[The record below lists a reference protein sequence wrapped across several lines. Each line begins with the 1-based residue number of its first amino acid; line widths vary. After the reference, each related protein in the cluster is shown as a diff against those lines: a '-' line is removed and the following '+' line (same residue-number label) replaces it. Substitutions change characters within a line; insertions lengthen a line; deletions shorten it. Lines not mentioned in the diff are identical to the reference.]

1 MKYYAISTTGNVA
14 DLEGGHK
21 DLSEAWDHAECG
33 PWEIAGV
40 FTEDEI
46 MAIGNQ
52 INVRFA
58 VDKIYPV
65 FAPKETQAEKRVHD
79 TIDKLDASG
88 FFNEDKY

>member
-46 MAIGNQ
+46 KAICDQ
-52 INVRFA
+52 LNVRFHGRPRLR
-58 VDKIYPV
+58 D
-65 FAPKETQAEKRVHD
+65 PKRDFENWE
-79 TIDKLDASG
+79 DAQWG
-88 FFNEDKY
+88 

>member
-40 FTEDEI
+40 FTEDEVR
-46 MAIGNQ
+46 AICDQ
-52 INVRFA
+52 LNVRFHGRPRPR
-58 VDKIYPV
+58 D
-65 FAPKETQAEKRVHD
+65 D
-79 TIDKLDASG
+79 GLDGNDDYDAIFDLFG
-88 FFNEDKY
+88 RPE